1 MSSSR
6 STLPDLLTLQTGHKI
21 TSKNEFEEIRRPQL
35 YAMMKDL
42 VFGDISAF
50 SSLAFH
56 YTAVSDIPVFNG
68 LGTKKVFSFTFSGNG
83 KEHSFPVNLYLPH
96 NVQKPPV
103 FIHIRIRPAED
114 PFCKPETLLS
124 RGYALGDFFFGDVC
138 PDKDLGFT
146 QGLHT
151 LLSPNILMK
160 DNAPAAISAW
170 SFIASRILTMIGE
183 TGFADANRS
192 AVIGHS
198 RGGKTALWCGAF
210 DPRFQLVISNES
222 GCTGAAI
229 TREKTG
235 EDVAFINK
243 TFPHWFCQ
251 NYKEFGGRE
260 DEMPFDMHMLL
271 ALIAPRHLYVASAIE
286 DTWADPQSE
295 FLSAVLASDAY
306 KLYGKNGL
314 TGQEFPTLN
323 TPIFAEGVSY
333 HVREGG
339 HNMTDFD
346 WKCFLDYADRVL

>member
-1 MSSSR
+1 MGSHR
-6 STLPDLLTLQTGHKI
+6 STLPDLLTSQAGCKI
-21 TSKNEFEEIRRPQL
+21 TLRNEFEKTRRSEL
-35 YAMMKDL
+35 YGMMRDL
-42 VFGDISAF
+42 VFGDLCEFSALVF
-50 SSLAFH
+50 RYAE
-56 YTAVSDIPVFNG
+56 VSEEPVFDG
-68 LGTKKVFSFTFSGNG
+68 LGIKKVFSFTFSGNG
-83 KEHSFPVNLYLPH
+83 KEHSFPVNLYLPRA
-96 NVQKPPV
+96 VEKPPV
-103 FIHIRIRPAED
+103 FIHIRIRTAED

-146 QGLHT
+146 QGIHT
-151 LLSPNILMK
+151 LLKPEILARK
-160 DNAPAAISAW
+160 NAPAAISAW
-170 SFIASRILTMIGE
+170 AFAASRVLTVIGE
-183 TGFADANRS
+183 TGLADTNRS

-198 RGGKTALWCGAF
+198 RGGKTALWCGAS

-295 FLSAVLASDAY
+295 FLSAVLASQAY
-306 KLYGKNGL
+306 TLYGKDGL
-314 TGQEFPTLN
+314 TGQEFPPLN
-323 TPIFAEGVSY
+323 SPIFGDSVAY